1 MAQLEYHFVKKIIEG
16 SVFEMRLFQL
26 FKDSISSE
34 IPLSNFRKLFSKYDK
49 MDLYIMKKN
58 EKDIG
63 MAYFMSCRNPNKK
76 RDVYM
81 RLGLGII
88 EKERSSSNFP
98 KTLIMKVLIGFRLRN
113 PWKKIYMVAI
123 IMNPIIYSATCR
135 YWKYSYPSPIL
146 EKPNSINALKTRII
160 KMFDLNEVRKD
171 VVSFP
176 FIVTEIQKVKK
187 KFSSNESNN
196 TYIQYFVSKIG
207 AEECDMG
214 LLSIVPISF
223 KNIGIGII
231 RKYKMDFMRLLF
243 HIMDKRVMPTL
254 REYRPARS

>member
-146 EKPNSINALKTRII
+146 EKPNSINAL
-160 KMFDLNEVRKD
+160 
-171 VVSFP
+171 
-176 FIVTEIQKVKK
+176 
-187 KFSSNESNN
+187 NESNN